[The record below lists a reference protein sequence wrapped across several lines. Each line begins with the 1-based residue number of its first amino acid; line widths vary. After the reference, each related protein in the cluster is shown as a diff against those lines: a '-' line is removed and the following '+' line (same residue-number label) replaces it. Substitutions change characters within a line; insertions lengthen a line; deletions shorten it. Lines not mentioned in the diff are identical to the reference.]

1 MRYFWASAR
10 LLGGLTVLLA
20 PGAQA
25 QVQLGSAT
33 AANVTVSFLPA
44 ASNTTA
50 IYAFGV
56 GLVEQPDN
64 TIEDLD
70 HSAVEFGG
78 AGGTLRV
85 ASLLGTVSLTAP
97 HAMTSTDTLRV
108 ADRFLCT
115 SSFTGGAVLFNGAT
129 GDQTIA
135 TGPCVATDIV
145 VRKGDGDLVLAGPFA
160 VNGTLTLTRG
170 GLRLAGQTLSLA
182 GSLGSGT
189 IVGPGTLRLVGGETQ
204 TVGAAFQDLS
214 TLIVDKTG
222 VKAML
227 STDVSLAD
235 SLIVLNGDLDLG
247 GYHVEFGPVAGL
259 RESTGRVLGEGTLI
273 AQRTLNAPDEA
284 NPANLGFEI
293 TSNANLGLTT
303 VVRGHTVQTSTGASG
318 IARYYDVSAQQNTG
332 LDALVRFFYR
342 DDDLTGLTESAL
354 KLFRSTDGGATWTQ
368 EGGTVSLSRNRITL
382 SGVDGFS
389 RWTAGENGT
398 LPVELVAFSAT
409 QTGDS
414 RVTLRWTTA
423 SETNVAAFLLD
434 VQGLGETTWREAARL
449 DGHGTTTEQ
458 HDYAFAVDGL
468 EAGRYRF
475 RLRQLDTDGTL
486 HVHDAVEAF
495 VGMTDA
501 VRVRVAGPNPA
512 RGTTALA
519 LAVRDPQRVTVS
531 VVDVTGRERLR
542 VETAELSGSQ
552 TVRIPLDVSGWGT
565 GTYFVRVVGEGFAP
579 LLRLVVGR

>member
-1 MRYFWASAR
+1 MRSFLYLIALAAAPASAQVT
-10 LLGGLTVLLA
+10 LGGAGTFT
-20 PGAQA
+20 
-25 QVQLGSAT
+25 LGTT
-33 AANVTVSFLPA
+33 AATY
-44 ASNTTA
+44 T
-50 IYAFGV
+50 FGPGLVV
-56 GLVEQPDN
+56 GLSSSTANLVAHTVQAGMTGGGSFGSGLTLNHLILNGSVALTPGDSVRVEGDVTCPSGV
-64 TIEDLD
+64 L
-70 HSAVEFGG
+70 S
-78 AGGTLRV
+78 GGTLRLEGGATQTLGAGCSFPRV
-85 ASLLGTVSLTAP
+85 SIDKTGGEVLLGGDVTLSDALRLTD
-97 HAMTSTDTLRV
+97 DTLRIGAFTLTVGGHVTGSALARIGTLALNGTADQHV
-108 ADRFLCT
+108 AGRFYLDGVVVNKP
-115 SSFTGGAVLFNGAT
+115 TGGVVLDDDLDVRGPLTLTSGNLDLNGRAVEMVGGTALLTEAGGRVFGT
-129 GDQTIA
+129 SGTIA
-135 TGPCVATDIV
+135 TEATLNV
-145 VRKGDGDLVLAGPFA
+145 PNA
-160 VNGTLTLTRG
+160 VD
-170 GLRLAGQTLSLA
+170 A
-182 GSLGSGT
+182 
-189 IVGPGTLRLVGGETQ
+189 
-204 TVGAAFQDLS
+204 
-214 TLIVDKTG
+214 
-222 VKAML
+222 
-227 STDVSLAD
+227 
-235 SLIVLNGDLDLG
+235 
-247 GYHVEFGPVAGL
+247 AGL
-259 RESTGRVLGEGTLI
+259 G
-273 AQRTLNAPDEA
+273 A
-284 NPANLGFEI
+284 EI
-293 TSNANLGLTT
+293 TSNANLGLTRI
-303 VVRGHTVQTSTGASG
+303 VRGHAVQTGNGNPS
-318 IARYYDVSAQQNTG
+318 IARYYDISPATNSG
-332 LDALVRFFYR
+332 LDALLVFRYR
-342 DDDLTGLTESAL
+342 DDELNGLAEGTL
-354 KLFRSTDGGATWTQ
+354 KLFRSTDGGTSWT
-368 EGGTVSLSRNRITL
+368 ERGGTVSVAGNSITL

-423 SETNVAAFLLD
+423 SETNNAAFLLD

-449 DGHGTTTEQ
+449 NGYGTTTEQ

-552 TVRIPLDVSGWGT
+552 TIRIPLDVSGWGT

>member
-222 VKAML
+222 VKATL
-227 STDVSLAD
+227 SADVSLAD

-247 GYHVEFGPVAGL
+247 GYRVEFGPVAGL
-259 RESTGRVLGEGTLI
+259 RESTGRVLGEGTLV

-423 SETNVAAFLLD
+423 SETNNAAFLLD
-434 VQGLGETTWREAARL
+434 VQGVDETTWREAARL

>member
-1 MRYFWASAR
+1 MRYFLASAR

-20 PGAQA
+20 PGAYA

-64 TIEDLD
+64 TIEDLGL
-70 HSAVEFGG
+70 SAVEFGG
-78 AGGTLRV
+78 AGGLLSI
-85 ASLLGTVSLTAP
+85 ASPLGTVSLTAP
-97 HAMTSTDTLRV
+97 HTMANTDTLRV
-108 ADRFLCT
+108 IDRFTCT
-115 SSFTGGAVLFNGAT
+115 STLTGGAILFNGAT
-129 GDQTIA
+129 GDQTVA
-135 TGPCVATDIV
+135 NGPCVATDIV
-145 VRKGDGDLVLAGPFA
+145 VRKDGGDLVLAGPFI

-182 GSLGSGT
+182 RSIGGGT
-189 IVGPGTLRLVGGETQ
+189 VVGPGTLRLVGGETQ
-204 TVGAAFQDLS
+204 TVDATFQDLS

-222 VKAML
+222 VTATL
-227 STDVSLAD
+227 GTDVTLVD
-235 SLIVLNGDLDLG
+235 SLIVLRGDLDLG
-247 GYHVEFGPVAGL
+247 GHRVDFGPVAGL
-259 RESTGRVLGEGTLI
+259 RESAGRVFGEGTLV
-273 AQRTLNAPDEA
+273 AQRTLDAPDEV

-318 IARYYDVSAQQNTG
+318 IARYFDVSAQQNTG

-342 DDDLTGLTESAL
+342 DEDLTGLTESAL

-423 SETNVAAFLLD
+423 SETNNAAFLLD

-552 TVRIPLDVSGWGT
+552 TIRIPLDVSGWGT